1 MHYIGRR
8 CDFFLFTSCRRV
20 YWCVRDDSQLCLVC
34 VHSLITRLQLTK
46 MSVMYESA
54 HVAITF
60 QLLEISSITTHN
72 QKQFRIF
79 AQGTFFKVFLGKISA
94 ILPICIMKKKFNLE
108 VTFKRYRFGYWNSCK
123 RLPNFVNVAALVV
136 SHRIGGHKKRL
147 YSRQTKIKNR

>member
-1 MHYIGRR
+1 M
-8 CDFFLFTSCRRV
+8 
-20 YWCVRDDSQLCLVC
+20 C

-60 QLLEISSITTHN
+60 QLLEISSIATHN

-94 ILPICIMKKKFNLE
+94 ILPICIMKKINLE

-123 RLPNFVNVAALVV
+123 RLPNFVNVAALI
-136 SHRIGGHKKRL
+136 HRCFNNNKYQNQTYIMFSFTFLIIIIGLKMIIPGLLRL
-147 YSRQTKIKNR
+147 KESNTISPYICYM